1 MKKYKIID
9 FHTHPFLSDETNIC
23 SHIPY
28 CDMSVE
34 NTKKDLQSL
43 GISKI
48 CGSVVK
54 MLNKKPTPL
63 VWADVQALNDE
74 ALKLREIY
82 GDFYIP
88 GFHVHP
94 AFVKESVSE
103 IERMNKLGVKL
114 IGELVPYMTGWGDI
128 QPNDNRFYEILE
140 AAEHY
145 GMVISYHSPSERDYA
160 PFEEM
165 IKRFPKLTVVAA
177 HPQEYGGLLRQLDCM
192 GRCDNM
198 YLDVS
203 GSGLFRHGMLR
214 HGISE
219 YGKERFL
226 YGSDYPTC
234 NPAMFIGGV
243 ADDFLLTD
251 EEKEYVLHKNAER
264 ILKL

>member
-9 FHTHPFLSDETNIC
+9 FHTHPFLTNDTNIC
-23 SHIPY
+23 SHVPY
-28 CDMSVE
+28 CNMSPE
-34 NTKKDLQSL
+34 NTKKDLQGL

-48 CGSVVK
+48 CGSVVSV
-54 MLNKKPTPL
+54 LYTKKKSIA
-63 VWADVQALNDE
+63 WEDIRALNDE

-94 AFVKESVSE
+94 AFVKQSIEE
-103 IERMNKLGVKL
+103 IERMHKLKVNL
-114 IGELVPYMTGWGDI
+114 IGELVPYLTGWGDV
-128 QPNDNRFYEILE
+128 PPDDKRFYEILE

-145 GMVISYHSPSERDYA
+145 GMVISYHSPKAEDYD
-160 PFEEM
+160 PFEAM
-165 IKRFPKLTVVAA
+165 MKRFPKLTVVAA
-177 HPQEYGGLLRQLDCM
+177 HPQEYGALLRQLECM
-192 GRCDNM
+192 KRCDNM

-214 HGISE
+214 RGISE
-219 YGKERFL
+219 CGKERFL

-234 NPAMFIGGV
+234 NPAMLIGGV

-251 EEKEYVLHKNAER
+251 EEKEYVLYKNVER